1 MNDVIVSEQNKPV
14 IKAKLRVL
22 SGPFKGKSFKLV
34 SNHIYIGR
42 ASEINDI
49 VVDYD
54 PYCSRKHALISKDPH
69 SSHYTVSRIAHSAN
83 LYVGK
88 KSVQDKLPLKNGN
101 IITIGQTQ
109 FKLEILKK
117 AELAIVPNQK
127 NQLNNVHPSAVLSTS
142 SNKSSNLIRLIIITT
157 LIVGLGFLLIT
168 NSPKQSEQKKEQ
180 TKLRLEQDMEDDIQS
195 IKQMREKM
203 IEEKKEIGSSAFKN
217 AQQAYL
223 KGIRDFRKGFF
234 GRAKE
239 NFRVCKTLYP
249 QHKLCSGYLKKAQ
262 IKYEQ
267 LAQRHLVLGKQY
279 REKKQYRQCVSSFTA
294 VMTMMSYDNNN
305 PLFKEAKTNL
315 SFCKLSL
322 KDSY

>member
-1 MNDVIVSEQNKPV
+1 MSNRVISEKNKPMV
-14 IKAKLRVL
+14 KAKLRAL

-34 SNHIYIGR
+34 SSHIYIGR
-42 ASEINDI
+42 AAEINDI

-69 SSHYTVSRIAHSAN
+69 SSYYTVSRIAHSAN

-88 KSVQDKLPLKNGN
+88 KSVKDKLPLKNGN
-101 IITIGQTQ
+101 IVTVGQTQ

-117 AELAIVPNQK
+117 AELAIVSSQK
-127 NQLNNVHPSAVLSTS
+127 NHPNIPHPTPIPSQSNRPSSPNLLRWVIIAVILG
-142 SNKSSNLIRLIIITT
+142 
-157 LIVGLGFLLIT
+157 VGFLLLT
-168 NSPKQSEQKKEQ
+168 NSPEKSEQTKEQ
-180 TKLRLEQDMEDDIQS
+180 TKLRLEQDMEDDMQAIH
-195 IKQMREKM
+195 QMRDKVV
-203 IEEKKEIGSSAFKN
+203 EEKKEASSAAFKN

-249 QHKLCSGYLKKAQ
+249 QHKLCGGYLQKSQ

-279 REKKQYRQCVSSFTA
+279 REKKQYRQCAFSFTT
-294 VMTMMSYDNNN
+294 VMTMMSYNNN
-305 PLFKEAKTNL
+305 HPLFKEAKTNL

-322 KDSY
+322 KENY

>member
-1 MNDVIVSEQNKPV
+1 MSNVVLSEQNKPV
-14 IKAKLRVL
+14 VKAKLRVL

-34 SNHIYIGR
+34 SNHVYIGR
-42 ASEINDI
+42 AAEVNDI

-69 SSHYTVSRIAHSAN
+69 SPHYTVSRIAHSAN

-88 KSVQDKLPLKNGN
+88 NSVKDKLQLKNGN
-101 IITIGQTQ
+101 IITVGQTQ
-109 FKLEILKK
+109 FKLEVLKK
-117 AELAIVPNQK
+117 AELAIVPKQK
-127 NQLNNVHPSAVLSTS
+127 NHPDNIHPAPTPPISGQG
-142 SNKSSNLIRLIIITT
+142 KSPNLFRLIII
-157 LIVGLGFLLIT
+157 IAFVGLGFLLFT
-168 NSPKQSEQKKEQ
+168 NSPEQSEQKKEK

-195 IKQMREKM
+195 VNQMKEKV
-203 IEEKKEIGSSAFKN
+203 IEEKQKTSSAAFKN

-234 GRAKE
+234 GRAQE

-249 QHKLCSGYLKKAQ
+249 QHKLCSGYLKKSQ
-262 IKYEQ
+262 IKNEQ

-279 REKKQYRQCVSSFTA
+279 REKKQYRQCISSFTT
-294 VMTMMSYDNNN
+294 VMTMMSYNNN
-305 PLFKEAKTNL
+305 HPLFKEAKTNL

-322 KDSY
+322 KDRY

>member
-1 MNDVIVSEQNKPV
+1 MSNIVADDKKKPV
-14 IKAKLRVL
+14 VKAKLRVL

-34 SNHIYIGR
+34 SEHIYIGR
-42 ASEINDI
+42 EAEVNDI
-49 VVDYD
+49 VIDYD

-69 SSHYTVSRIAHSAN
+69 SPYYTVSRIAHSAN

-88 KSVQDKLPLKNGN
+88 KSVKDKLRLKNGSV
-101 IITIGQTQ
+101 ITVGQTQ

-117 AELAIVPNQK
+117 AELAIVPQQK
-127 NQLNNVHPSAVLSTS
+127 NHLSNIRPPTNPPADK
-142 SNKSSNLIRLIIITT
+142 NKSPNLLRLVIIIAV
-157 LIVGLGFLLIT
+157 IGLGLLLLT
-168 NSPKQSEQKKEQ
+168 DSPEQSEQRKEK
-180 TKLRLEQDMEDDIQS
+180 TKIRLEQDMEDDIQS
-195 IKQMREKM
+195 INQMKEKI
-203 IEEKKEIGSSAFKN
+203 IEEKKEVSSTAFKN

-249 QHKLCSGYLKKAQ
+249 QHKLCGGYLKKAQ

-267 LAQRHLVLGKQY
+267 LAQRHLLLGKQY
-279 REKKQYRQCVSSFTA
+279 REKKQYRQCTSSFMT
-294 VMTMMSYDNNN
+294 VMKMMSYDNNH

-322 KDSY
+322 KGNY

>member
-1 MNDVIVSEQNKPV
+1 MSNVAKSKQDKPV
-14 IKAKLRVL
+14 VKAKLRAL

-34 SNHIYIGR
+34 SDHIYIGR
-42 ASEINDI
+42 AAEINDI

-54 PYCSRKHALISKDPH
+54 PYCSRKHALISKD
-69 SSHYTVSRIAHSAN
+69 SHTSQYTVSRIARSAN

-88 KSVQDKLPLKNGN
+88 KSVQDKLPLKNKSVV
-101 IITIGQTQ
+101 TIGQTQ
-109 FKLEILKK
+109 FQLEILKK
-117 AELAIVPNQK
+117 AELAIIPSQK
-127 NQLNNVHPSAVLSTS
+127 NLPQAAQPFPTQSN
-142 SNKSSNLIRLIIITT
+142 NKSSFNLFRLVIIIV
-157 LIVGLGFLLIT
+157 IIGLGLLLLT
-168 NSPKQSEQKKEQ
+168 DSSEQSTQKKEQ
-180 TKLRLEQDMEDDIQS
+180 TKLRLEQDMKDDMQS
-195 IKQMREKM
+195 IDQMREKI
-203 IEEKKEIGSSAFKN
+203 IEEKKEAESTAFKN

-249 QHKLCSGYLKKAQ
+249 QHKLCGGYLKKAQ

-279 REKKQYRQCVSSFTA
+279 KEKKQYRQCVSSFTT
-294 VMTMMSYDNNN
+294 VMTMMSYDNNH

-322 KDSY
+322 KESY

>member
-1 MNDVIVSEQNKPV
+1 MSNIVVSEQNKPV
-14 IKAKLRVL
+14 VKAKLRAL

-42 ASEINDI
+42 AAEINDI

-69 SSHYTVSRIAHSAN
+69 SSRYTVSRIAHSAN

-109 FKLEILKK
+109 FKLEVLKK
-117 AELAIVPNQK
+117 AELAIVPPQK
-127 NQLNNVHPSAVLSTS
+127 NHPNAVHPSPIPSQ
-142 SNKSSNLIRLIIITT
+142 SNKPSLLRWVIIAVI
-157 LIVGLGFLLIT
+157 LGVGLLLLT
-168 NSPKQSEQKKEQ
+168 NSPEKSEQTKEQ
-180 TKLRLEQDMEDDIQS
+180 TKLRLEQDMEDDMQS
-195 IKQMREKM
+195 INQMREKVV
-203 IEEKKEIGSSAFKN
+203 EEKKETSSPVFKN

-234 GRAKE
+234 GRAME

-249 QHKLCSGYLKKAQ
+249 QHKLCSGYLKKSQ

-267 LAQRHLVLGKQY
+267 LAQRNLVLGKQY
-279 REKKQYRQCVSSFTA
+279 REKKQYRQCVSSFTT
-294 VMTMMSYDNNN
+294 VMTMMSYDNNH

-322 KDSY
+322 KDNY

>member
-1 MNDVIVSEQNKPV
+1 MSNTVADKKNKPAV
-14 IKAKLRVL
+14 KAKLRVL

-34 SNHIYIGR
+34 SEHIYLGR
-42 ASEINDI
+42 AAEVNDI
-49 VVDYD
+49 VIDYD

-69 SSHYTVSRIAHSAN
+69 SPYYTVSRIAHSAN

-88 KSVQDKLPLKNGN
+88 KSVKDKLRLKNGS
-101 IITIGQTQ
+101 ILTVGQTQ

-117 AELAIVPNQK
+117 AELAIVPQQK
-127 NQLNNVHPSAVLSTS
+127 NQLSNIRPPAS
-142 SNKSSNLIRLIIITT
+142 SPADKNKSPNLLRLIIIIT
-157 LIVGLGFLLIT
+157 IIGLGLLLLT
-168 NSPKQSEQKKEQ
+168 DSPEQSEQQKEK
-180 TKLRLEQDMEDDIQS
+180 TKLRLEQDIEDDMQS
-195 IKQMREKM
+195 INQRKEKV
-203 IEEKKEIGSSAFKN
+203 IEEKKESGSTAFKN

-249 QHKLCSGYLKKAQ
+249 QHKLCGGYLKKAQ
-262 IKYEQ
+262 VKYEQ

-279 REKKQYRQCVSSFTA
+279 REKKQYRQCVSSFTT
-294 VMTMMSYDNNN
+294 VMTMMSYDNNH
-305 PLFKEAKTNL
+305 PLFKEAKTNMSL
-315 SFCKLSL
+315 CKLAL

>member
-1 MNDVIVSEQNKPV
+1 MSNIALSENNKPV

-34 SNHIYIGR
+34 SDQIYIGR
-42 ASEINDI
+42 AEEINDI
-49 VVDYD
+49 VIDYD

-69 SSHYTVSRIAHSAN
+69 SSNYTVSRIARSAN

-88 KSVQDKLPLKNGN
+88 KTVEDKLPLKNGSL
-101 IITIGQTQ
+101 ITVGQTQ

-117 AELAIVPNQK
+117 AELAVVPQK
-127 NQLNNVHPSAVLSTS
+127 NNQLNKIPSPVS
-142 SNKSSNLIRLIIITT
+142 SPSENKKPPLLRWVIIIAV
-157 LIVGLGFLLIT
+157 VGAGFFLLT
-168 NSPKQSEQKKEQ
+168 DSPKTTNQEKEK
-180 TKLRLEQDMEDDIQS
+180 TRLRLEQDMEDEIQS
-195 IKQMREKM
+195 INQMKEKI
-203 IEEKKEIGSSAFKN
+203 IEEKKEIGSTSFKN

-249 QHKLCSGYLKKAQ
+249 QHKLCGGYLKKSQ

-279 REKKQYRQCVSSFTA
+279 REKKQYRQCVSSFTN
-294 VMTMMSYDNNN
+294 VMTMMSYNNN
-305 PLFKEAKTNL
+305 HPLFKEAQTNL
-315 SFCKLSL
+315 SFCKLAL

>member
-1 MNDVIVSEQNKPV
+1 MSNIALSEHNKSV
-14 IKAKLRVL
+14 VKAKLRVL

-42 ASEINDI
+42 AEEINDI

-54 PYCSRKHALISKDPH
+54 PYCSRKHALITKDPH
-69 SSHYTVSRIAHSAN
+69 SLNYTVSRIARSAN

-88 KSVQDKLPLKNGN
+88 KTVEDKLPLKNGSL
-101 IITIGQTQ
+101 ITVGQTQ

-117 AELAIVPNQK
+117 AELAVVPQQK
-127 NQLNNVHPSAVLSTS
+127 NQLNKIPSPLNSPTG
-142 SNKSSNLIRLIIITT
+142 NKKPPLILWIII
-157 LIVGLGFLLIT
+157 IAVVGAGLFLLVD
-168 NSPKQSEQKKEQ
+168 SPKPSEQEKEK
-180 TKLRLEQDMEDDIQS
+180 TRLRLEQDMEDEIQS
-195 IKQMREKM
+195 INQMKEKI
-203 IEEKKEIGSSAFKN
+203 IEEKKETGNTSFKN

-234 GRAKE
+234 GRARE

-249 QHKLCSGYLKKAQ
+249 QHKLCGGYLKKAQ

-279 REKKQYRQCVSSFTA
+279 KEKKQYRQCVSSFTN
-294 VMTMMSYDNNN
+294 VMTMMSYNNN
-305 PLFKEAKTNL
+305 HPCLKKHKPICPSVN
-315 SFCKLSL
+315 SL
-322 KDSY
+322 